1 MRTHG
6 GSVMKRG
13 MSRGVGGVVDVGVW
27 TEERERGGVTRRPV
41 PFGESEDPSPFVLGR
56 ERP

>member
-1 MRTHG
+1 
-6 GSVMKRG
+6 MKRG